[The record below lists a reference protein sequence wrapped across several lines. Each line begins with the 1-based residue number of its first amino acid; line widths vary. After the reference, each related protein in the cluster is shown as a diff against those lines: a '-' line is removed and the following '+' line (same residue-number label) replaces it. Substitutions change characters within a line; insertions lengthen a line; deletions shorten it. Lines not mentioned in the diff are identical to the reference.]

1 MPPIKMLVPLEIDL
15 IDEGQFVENINKAL
29 CELQEKLIAHVKK
42 YDLRAAKAKASVKA
56 EIVLVCLDPEQDAY
70 GCVASIKTTLPSAP
84 ASATMLMAGETQTGE
99 DCLMC
104 RKSGSAKDTP
114 RQGVFLTEN
123 GDRVDTNTGEV
134 LGNESDMAQASNENE
149 A

>member
-15 IDEGQFVENINKAL
+15 IDEGQFVGNINKAL

-42 YDLRAAKAKASVKA
+42 YELRAARAKATIKA
-56 EIVLVCLDPEQDAY
+56 EIALVCLDPEQDAY

-84 ASATMLMAGETQTGE
+84 ATATMLMAGETQTGE

-104 RKSGSAKDTP
+104 RKSGSSKDSP
-114 RQGVFLTEN
+114 SQRVFLTEN
-123 GDRVDTNTGEV
+123 GDRVDTDTGEV
-134 LGNESDMAQASNENE
+134 LINEDNENE
-149 A
+149 V